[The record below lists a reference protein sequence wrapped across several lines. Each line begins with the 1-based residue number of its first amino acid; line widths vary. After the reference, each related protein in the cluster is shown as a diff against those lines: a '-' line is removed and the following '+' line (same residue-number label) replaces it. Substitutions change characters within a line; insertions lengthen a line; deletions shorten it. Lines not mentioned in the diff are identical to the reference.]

1 MKRVK
6 FYNIVWV
13 LVLAGMLMA
22 CEQTPSGKSLKY
34 SNDKIEKSVADLLSK
49 MTLEEKVGQMT
60 QITLDVLMRGK
71 DSLSSYEPLEFD
83 TAMLR
88 KAFVTYNIGSVLNT
102 ANNRAR
108 NPAEWNKIVST
119 IQDYIKDNS
128 RLDIPVIYGLDMI
141 HGASY
146 VDGATFFP
154 QQIGMAATWNPEL
167 VTRAGEITA
176 YETRATGVAWTFS
189 PVLDLG
195 VDPRWPRQWET
206 FGEDPLMASIMGA
219 AIVKGYQG
227 ADNKL
232 DDPFRIH
239 ACIKHYLGYS
249 HTLSGKDRSPAWIPE
264 NKLREYHLPSF
275 AAGVKAGS
283 LTVMVNS
290 GEINGIPVHISKY
303 LLTDVL
309 KNELQFEGFIL
320 TDWADIEYLHTRHM
334 VAENHKEAVKMAINA
349 GIDMS
354 MVPYNFRF
362 ADHLVELVKEGTVPM
377 SRIDDAVTRI
387 LRVKYLMGLF
397 DTPYTLEGNYP
408 DFGAEKFQKEAYNT
422 AIESITLLKNSEAIL
437 PLSNNAKI
445 LIAGPAANSMRPL
458 NGGWSYSWQGNL
470 TDEFATGY
478 NTIYEA
484 VAAKSETSSNISL
497 YEGVSYNH
505 HAEFSAEIVH
515 DLSQFT
521 KMASKADVI
530 LLCLGENSYCEKPG
544 DLEDLYL
551 SDNQQ
556 ELVKLAAK
564 TGKPVVL
571 VLVQGR
577 PRVIS
582 KIEPLAKAIVNA
594 YLPGNSGGD
603 AIASILFGDANPS
616 GKLPITY
623 PRFPNSLEP
632 YYIKHAE
639 QLEIAGSPTGTQYNP
654 QYHFGFGLSYSTFEY
669 SNLNTDK
676 EKYGTDEKIKI
687 SIDVTNTSSIEG
699 KEVVQIFSSDR
710 FASLT
715 PSVKRLRAFQKINLK
730 PGETQTINFEIPA
743 TELAFVGIDNRW
755 WLEKGEFV
763 ITSGKLTKSI
773 HLTDNKYFSFK

>member
-1 MKRVK
+1 MK
-6 FYNIVWV
+6 
-13 LVLAGMLMA
+13 LVNVFMILTTVVFLWTCQQPASDK
-22 CEQTPSGKSLKY
+22 PLKY
-34 SNDKIEKSVADLLSK
+34 SNKEIERSVSDLLSK

-60 QITLDVLMRGK
+60 QITLDVLMQGEK
-71 DSLSSYEPLEFD
+71 PESSFEPLAFD

-88 KAFVTYNIGSVLNT
+88 KAFVTYSIGSVLNT

-108 NPAEWNKIVST
+108 NPSEWNGIVKT

-128 RLDIPVIYGLDMI
+128 RLRIPVIYGLDMI

-206 FGEDPLMASIMGA
+206 FGEDPMMASIMGA
-219 AIVKGYQG
+219 AIIKGYQG
-227 ADNKL
+227 ADNQL
-232 DDPFRIH
+232 DDPYRIH

-290 GEINGIPVHISKY
+290 GEINGLPVHISKY

-309 KNELQFEGFIL
+309 KNELEFEGFIL
-320 TDWADIEYLHTRHM
+320 TDWSDIEYLHTRHM
-334 VAENHKEAVKMAINA
+334 VADNHKEAVKLAINA

-354 MVPYNFRF
+354 MVPYNFNF
-362 ADHLVELVKEGTVPM
+362 ADYLIELVKEGAVPM

-387 LRVKYLMGLF
+387 LRVKFIMGLF
-397 DTPYTLEGNYP
+397 ATPYTVKENYP
-408 DFGAEKFQKEAYNT
+408 AFASEEFAADAMAT
-422 AIESITLLKNSEAIL
+422 AAESITLLKNNEGIL
-437 PLSNNAKI
+437 PLPKNAKI
-445 LIAGPAANSMRPL
+445 LVAGPAANSMRPL

-470 TDEFATGY
+470 VDEFASGY
-478 NTIYEA
+478 NTIFGA
-484 VAAKSETSSNISL
+484 ITKKSETPANINL
-497 YEGVSYNH
+497 FEGVSFNH
-505 HAEFSAEIVH
+505 HADYTAEIVH
-515 DLSQFT
+515 DLTQFT
-521 KMASKADVI
+521 QKASKADV
-530 LLCLGENSYCEKPG
+530 LVLCIGENSYCEKPG

-556 ELVKLAAK
+556 ELVKIAAK
-564 TGKPVVL
+564 TGKPIVL

-582 KIEPLAKAIVNA
+582 KIEPMAKAIVNA
-594 YLPGNSGGD
+594 YLPGNYGGD
-603 AIASILFGDANPS
+603 AIASILFGETNPS

-623 PRFPNSLEP
+623 PRYPNSLEP

-676 EKYGTDEKIKI
+676 EKYGPDEKIKV
-687 SIDVTNTSSIEG
+687 SIEVTNTSSIEG

-715 PSVKRLRAFQKINLK
+715 PSVKRLRAFNKVNLK

-743 TELAFVGIDNRW
+743 AELAFVGLDNRW
-755 WLEKGEFV
+755 WLEKGEF
-763 ITSGKLTKSI
+763 IISCGKLSKSI
-773 HLTDNKYFSFK
+773 HLTENKYFKSK